1 MNVDKLDLKKEFK
14 ELYKVSDNV
23 PVIVD
28 VPLLK
33 IISIEGKGNPNTSL
47 EFKNAVEALFP
58 VAFKIKFTSKKEL
71 DKDYTVM
78 PLEGLWWTED
88 MNEFSIENKDNWLWK
103 VFIVQPDFITE
114 EMFESSIEEVKKKKD
129 LLSIGKLRFETFSEG
144 LSVQVLHVG
153 SYDDEPK
160 TVKMLHDFIAERGYS
175 FDGLVQ
181 KHHEIYLS
189 DMRKTASEKLKTILR
204 QPVK

>member
-1 MNVDKLDLKKEFK
+1 MADKLDLKKEFK
-14 ELYKVSDNV
+14 DLYKISDKTPVMVNV
-23 PVIVD
+23 HKQKV
-28 VPLLK
+28 
-33 IISIEGKGNPNTSL
+33 ISIEGKGNPNTSL

-71 DKDYTVM
+71 NKDYTVM

-88 MNEFSIENKDNWLWK
+88 MKDFSIENKDIWLWK

-114 EMFESSIEEVKKKKD
+114 TMFESSIEEVKKKKD
-129 LLSIGKLRFETFSEG
+129 LPSIDKLRFETLNEG
-144 LSVQVLHVG
+144 LSAQILHIG
-153 SYDDEPK
+153 SYNNEPK
-160 TVKMLHDFIAERGYS
+160 TVKKLHDFIAEKGYS

-204 QPVK
+204 QPVE

>member
-14 ELYKVSDNV
+14 ELYKVSDKA
-23 PVIVD
+23 PVVVD

-58 VAFKIKFTSKKEL
+58 VAFKIKFASKKEL
-71 DKDYTVM
+71 GKDYTVM

-114 EMFESSIEEVKKKKD
+114 DMFESSIEEVKKKKD
-129 LLSIGKLRFETFSEG
+129 LLSISKLRFETFSEG

>member
-1 MNVDKLDLKKEFK
+1 MADKLDLKKEFK
-14 ELYKVSDNV
+14 DLYKISDKTPVMVNV
-23 PVIVD
+23 HKQKV
-28 VPLLK
+28 
-33 IISIEGKGNPNTSL
+33 ISIEGKGNPNTSL

-71 DKDYTVM
+71 NKDYTVM

-88 MNEFSIENKDNWLWK
+88 MKDFSIENKDIWLWK

-114 EMFESSIEEVKKKKD
+114 TMFESSIEEVKKKKD
-129 LLSIGKLRFETFSEG
+129 LPSIDKLKFETLNEG
-144 LSVQVLHVG
+144 LSAQILHIG
-153 SYDDEPK
+153 SYNNEPK
-160 TVKMLHDFIAERGYS
+160 TVKKLHDFIAEKGYS

-204 QPVK
+204 QPVE

>member
-1 MNVDKLDLKKEFK
+1 M
-14 ELYKVSDNV
+14 YKVSDKA
-23 PVIVD
+23 PVVVD

-58 VAFKIKFTSKKEL
+58 VAFKIKFASKKEL
-71 DKDYTVM
+71 GKDYTVM

-114 EMFESSIEEVKKKKD
+114 DMFESSIEEVKKKKD
-129 LLSIGKLRFETFSEG
+129 LLSISKLRFETFSEG

>member
-1 MNVDKLDLKKEFK
+1 MVDKLDLKKDFK
-14 ELYKVSDNV
+14 ELYKVSDKTPVILNV
-23 PVIVD
+23 PKQKV
-28 VPLLK
+28 
-33 IISIEGKGNPNTSL
+33 ISIEGKGNPNTSL

-71 DKDYTVM
+71 NKDYTVM

-88 MNEFSIENKDNWLWK
+88 MKDFSIENKDIWLWK

-114 EMFESSIEEVKKKKD
+114 TMFESSIEEVKKKKD
-129 LLSIGKLRFETFSEG
+129 LPSIDKLKFETLNEG
-144 LSVQVLHVG
+144 LSAQILHIG
-153 SYDDEPK
+153 SYNNEPK
-160 TVKMLHDFIAERGYS
+160 TVKKLHDFIAEKGYS

-204 QPVK
+204 QPVE